1 MPNIKPIS
9 DLRNYSAVLEDVTV
23 GSPVYLTK
31 NGHGCY
37 TIMDINEQEEMSRKA
52 RKYDKMVAELE
63 VMKMLNEG
71 LASANEEGWID
82 EDSMTDHILRKDL
95 KMNKIHY
102 SPKSQRDLDEIYD
115 YIKYKLCSPIA
126 AKNTVSGILDKIEN
140 LKSHSDIGNIWYL
153 ENDVNSGYR
162 YVHYKNYVV
171 FYMVKNGDVYIVRI
185 LHRLQNYVSQLF
197 S

>member
-63 VMKMLNEG
+63 VMKILNEG
-71 LASANEEGWID
+71 FVFINAIFICIIKAFVFINGTFI
-82 EDSMTDHILRKDL
+82 
-95 KMNKIHY
+95 Y
-102 SPKSQRDLDEIYD
+102 SLY
-115 YIKYKLCSPIA
+115 A
-126 AKNTVSGILDKIEN
+126 IE
-140 LKSHSDIGNIWYL
+140 
-153 ENDVNSGYR
+153 VN
-162 YVHYKNYVV
+162 
-171 FYMVKNGDVYIVRI
+171 
-185 LHRLQNYVSQLF
+185 
-197 S
+197 